1 MPQSLHFKRG
11 EKNIVSGVFYQ
22 LQDYPNFDLYFAN
35 EDLTPNTARKIN
47 YRFTMDKKI
56 EFDYIPDSKTE
67 ASVRVVAVFK
77 NGKDEITLY
86 GYLDLPVK

>member
-1 MPQSLHFKRG
+1 
-11 EKNIVSGVFYQ
+11 
-22 LQDYPNFDLYFAN
+22 
-35 EDLTPNTARKIN
+35 
-47 YRFTMDKKI
+47 MDKKI